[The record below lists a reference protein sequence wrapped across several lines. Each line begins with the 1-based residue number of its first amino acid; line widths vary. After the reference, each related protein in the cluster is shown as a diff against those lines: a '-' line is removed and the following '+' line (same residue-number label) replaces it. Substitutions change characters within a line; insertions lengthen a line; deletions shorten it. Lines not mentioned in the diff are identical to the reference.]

1 MNRAVKL
8 VGKKVVLCPVEKKDL
23 KLLQKWV
30 NDLEVTM
37 FTTRAPFVFTF
48 EDEVKWLK
56 DLKKRK
62 NDIHLTIVDKKKGN
76 IIGITSLHNINSA
89 YRTADFG
96 IMIGDKR
103 YWSKGYGTEATIL
116 MLDFAFN
123 VLNLNNIMLGVY
135 DFNKRAQRVYT
146 KLGFKKI
153 GERRKSKFFGRKYY
167 DTIFMDILAD
177 EFKNSK
183 IKEMVKKIRK
193 G

>member
-8 VGKKVVLCPVEKKDL
+8 VGKKVLLCPIEKKDL
-23 KLLQKWV
+23 KLFQKWI

-37 FTTRAPFVFTF
+37 FLTRAPFVFTF
-48 EDEVKWLK
+48 EDELEWFK
-56 DLKKRK
+56 DREKRK
-62 NDIHLTIVDKKKGN
+62 NDLHLAIVDKKKGN
-76 IIGITSLHNINSA
+76 AIGLTSLHNINNA

-123 VLNLNNIMLGVY
+123 VLNVNNIMLGIY

-146 KLGFKKI
+146 KVGFKKI
-153 GERRKSKFFGRKYY
+153 GERRKSKFFGGKYY
-167 DTIFMDILAD
+167 DTLLMDILAD

-183 IKEMVKKIRK
+183 IKGMIK
-193 G
+193 